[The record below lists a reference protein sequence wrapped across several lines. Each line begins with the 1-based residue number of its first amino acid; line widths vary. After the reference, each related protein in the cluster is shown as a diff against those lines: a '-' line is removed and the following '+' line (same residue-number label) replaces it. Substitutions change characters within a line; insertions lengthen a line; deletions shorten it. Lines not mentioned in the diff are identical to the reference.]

1 MNYFILNLNKRYQI
15 IATHHEHIILMI
27 TKTDVIAKFKQLHK
41 KNYRPYG
48 YMTARV
54 PDKTSDDFFNSE
66 KNTKVTW
73 QNTYNRHASDR
84 ILIRSCHVTVP
95 LMGHNFIVRFDRP
108 LEKEQRYEFES
119 YFHFGGHC
127 EGYTDTRMIV
137 CYPEKVDNE
146 LNIDKLLLNDATD
159 AVDANYANQVLM
171 LLILGGYVK
180 FWPAVTE
187 FEKWFVDEGVLPY
200 VQDKHS
206 EILLAHIFD
215 NMEAVCI

>member
-1 MNYFILNLNKRYQI
+1 
-15 IATHHEHIILMI
+15 MI

-54 PDKTSDDFFNSE
+54 PDKKSDEFFASE
-66 KNTKVTW
+66 YNNKVTW

-95 LMGHNFIVRFDRP
+95 LMGHNFSVRFDRP

-127 EGYTDTRMIV
+127 EGYSDTRIVV
-137 CYPEKVDNE
+137 CYPEKYDND
-146 LNIDKLLLNDATD
+146 LNIDTLLLNGAADAE
-159 AVDANYANQVLM
+159 VDADYANQVLM
-171 LLILGGYVK
+171 TFIIGGYVK
-180 FWPAVTE
+180 FWSAVTE

-200 VQDKHS
+200 VQDRQS
-206 EILLAHIFD
+206 EKLIEHIFD
-215 NMEAVCI
+215 TMEPECNPMWV

>member
-1 MNYFILNLNKRYQI
+1 
-15 IATHHEHIILMI
+15 MI

-54 PDKTSDDFFNSE
+54 PDKKSDEFFASE
-66 KNTKVTW
+66 YNNKVTW

-95 LMGHNFIVRFDRP
+95 LMGHNFSVRFDRP

-127 EGYTDTRMIV
+127 EGYSDTRIVV
-137 CYPEKVDNE
+137 CYPEKYDND
-146 LNIDKLLLNDATD
+146 LNIDTLLLNGAADAE
-159 AVDANYANQVLM
+159 VDADYANQVLM
-171 LLILGGYVK
+171 TFIIGGYVK
-180 FWPAVTE
+180 FWSAVTE

-200 VQDKHS
+200 VQDRQS
-206 EILLAHIFD
+206 EKLIEHIFD
-215 NMEAVCI
+215 TMEPECNTMWM